1 MYSDKQHI
9 NRLTALLAAHGV
21 THAVTCPGSRN
32 APIVNDL
39 HACREITCH
48 AVTDERSAAFYA
60 LGMIQATGHPVVVCV
75 TSGSA
80 LLNLAPAVAE
90 AKEQRL
96 PLVVVSADRPA
107 QWIGQYDGQTIAQPP
122 ALTSLVAKQVTL
134 PEGEDEESL
143 WYVHRLVNEAMLVAR
158 QGAPVHINV
167 PISEPLFNF
176 SHPVLPK
183 VTPIT
188 KTVPATPDGQMMEQ
202 LIARLA
208 EAHHPMIIVGRCSLT
223 ADMQVIDELG
233 RAMETISR
241 YVVVVGEALSPRRT
255 ILPFHEVMEQHN
267 ETQPDFVLHL
277 GDTVVSKSLRKR
289 LRNSSVEVWSVSED
303 GEVHDLF
310 MHLRHLLVAS
320 TPAMLLQLAR
330 LLPTTTLKKEAVN
343 FCRQWNEWLEE
354 EREKRADEEP
364 DYSEG
369 GAVNYLEQQLED
381 LDDIVWMHYA
391 NSSAVRWANA
401 YAPHY
406 VWCNRG
412 VNGIEGSLSTAAG
425 FSLMVEEKVVCVIGD
440 LSFFYDQNALWNSS
454 LRGNLRILLLN
465 NGGGKIFDTLPGLD
479 TSDAAPQLVAGS
491 HQTSAQGIC
500 TQNDVGY
507 IKATDLLSL
516 RTGIVT
522 MLTEETSRPM
532 VVEVVF

>member
-1 MYSDKQHI
+1 
-9 NRLTALLAAHGV
+9 
-21 THAVTCPGSRN
+21 
-32 APIVNDL
+32 
-39 HACREITCH
+39 
-48 AVTDERSAAFYA
+48 
-60 LGMIQATGHPVVVCV
+60 
-75 TSGSA
+75 
-80 LLNLAPAVAE
+80 
-90 AKEQRL
+90 
-96 PLVVVSADRPA
+96 
-107 QWIGQYDGQTIAQPP
+107 
-122 ALTSLVAKQVTL
+122 
-134 PEGEDEESL
+134 
-143 WYVHRLVNEAMLVAR
+143 
-158 QGAPVHINV
+158 
-167 PISEPLFNF
+167 
-176 SHPVLPK
+176 
-183 VTPIT
+183 
-188 KTVPATPDGQMMEQ
+188 
-202 LIARLA
+202 
-208 EAHHPMIIVGRCSLT
+208 MIIVGRCSLT

-343 FCRQWNEWLEE
+343 FCRRWNEWLEE

-479 TSDAAPQLVAGS
+479 ASDAAPQLVAGS